1 MNTFGKI
8 LRLSTFGESHGRA
21 IGGVLDGLPAGLKID
36 LAYIKAQM
44 AMRKPGGKYAT
55 NRKEDDDLSIL
66 SGVFEDDG
74 ALISTGT
81 PIGFIIKNTA
91 QHSGDY
97 DNIKDIFRPGHA
109 DYTYLAKYG
118 VRDYKGGGR
127 ASARE
132 TAIRVGGGAFA
143 GLLLDEFGIKVQAV

>member
-55 NRKEDDDLSIL
+55 NRK
-66 SGVFEDDG
+66 
-74 ALISTGT
+74 
-81 PIGFIIKNTA
+81 
-91 QHSGDY
+91 
-97 DNIKDIFRPGHA
+97 
-109 DYTYLAKYG
+109 
-118 VRDYKGGGR
+118 
-127 ASARE
+127 
-132 TAIRVGGGAFA
+132 
-143 GLLLDEFGIKVQAV
+143 